1 MMSHDPPRRPE
12 PSPRRVLLFFVVLSA
27 AIAGAIGGLR
37 GGGGD
42 PVATLDLSRGPS
54 SAPVSLRAGDLLRV
68 RADLEFRHRASQL
81 RGNPDGCEVTLS
93 LREGTATRVQ
103 TRCALFP
110 EVAVGASSSARWEP
124 DGRVWRRLEGQ
135 RLACAITA
143 PGAGSYTVE
152 ASSTLARC
160 LPALVEA
167 RITLTR

>member
-1 MMSHDPPRRPE
+1 MTSHASPRRPE
-12 PSPRRVLLFFVVLSA
+12 PSPRRVLLFFAVLSA
-27 AIAGAIGGLR
+27 AIAGAVWGIR

-42 PVATLDLSRGPS
+42 PVATLDLSREPS
-54 SAPVSLRAGDLLRV
+54 SAPVTLRAGDHLRA

-81 RGNPDGCEVTLS
+81 RGSPEGCELTLS
-93 LREGTATRVQ
+93 LREGAVTRAQ
-103 TRCALFP
+103 SRCALFP

-143 PGAGSYTVE
+143 PGAGRYTVV
-152 ASSTLARC
+152 ATSTLARC

>member
-1 MMSHDPPRRPE
+1 
-12 PSPRRVLLFFVVLSA
+12 
-27 AIAGAIGGLR
+27 
-37 GGGGD
+37 
-42 PVATLDLSRGPS
+42 
-54 SAPVSLRAGDLLRV
+54 
-68 RADLEFRHRASQL
+68 
-81 RGNPDGCEVTLS
+81 VTLS

-103 TRCALFP
+103 TRCALLP

>member
-1 MMSHDPPRRPE
+1 M
-12 PSPRRVLLFFVVLSA
+12 LLFFVLLSA
-27 AIAGAIGGLR
+27 AIAVAIGWLR

-42 PVATLDLSRGPS
+42 PVATLDLARGPAV
-54 SAPVSLRAGDLLRV
+54 APVSLRAGDHLRV

-81 RGNPDGCEVTLS
+81 RSDPEGCALTLA
-93 LREGTATRVQ
+93 LREGAVTRAQ

-143 PGAGSYTVE
+143 PAAGSYTVE